1 MQRLILVLGLI
12 IMVVS
17 GAAAQELTD
26 EEQELIARVVAA
38 SDTID
43 GYTSYVENRFVT
55 DTQNI
60 TITAGEETQNIVE
73 TSQMNAVATIILG
86 DNPAGLIEGSV
97 SVYKLEGETPIIYT
111 LEVEV
116 RYVDEVLYV
125 NAAVVGEES
134 VNPPSLPEGW
144 FVVDDLE
151 AYPVLSDLNLDGF
164 LELFEA
170 ETDDPNPVTAIG
182 EVASSVVL
190 EQDEI
195 DGVPVDVITL
205 TAGAEALTAMLAS
218 DPEQGTNPFLALL
231 QELEDELGEEVA
243 VVSVALAEDDVVLGN
258 FTAMSVDIAGADLA
272 IMMPQAPEGSTLDV
286 VLANSAL
293 SEYSEINAEFDPI
306 EAPEIGE

>member
-1 MQRLILVLGLI
+1 MKSLILVFALI

-17 GAAAQELTD
+17 GTAAQELTD
-26 EEQELIARVVAA
+26 EEQELIARVVAV

-43 GYTSYVENRFVT
+43 SYASYVVNRFVT

-73 TSQMNAVATIILG
+73 TAQMDAVATIILG

-125 NAAVVGEES
+125 NAAVVGDES

-151 AYPVLSDLNLDGF
+151 AYPVLSDMDLDGF
-164 LELFEA
+164 LELFDSEA
-170 ETDDPNPVTAIG
+170 DSPNPVATIA
-182 EVASSVVL
+182 ELASSVVL

-205 TAGAEALTAMLAS
+205 TAGANALTAMLS
-218 DPEQGTNPFLALL
+218 NDPEQGTNPFLAVLE
-231 QELEDELGEEVA
+231 ELEDELGEEVA

-258 FTAMSVDIAGADLA
+258 FTAMSVDIVGADLA

-286 VLANSAL
+286 VLAASAL
-293 SEYSEINAEFDPI
+293 SEYSQINAEFDAI